1 MALFNSGERKNGIQI
16 GTVGDECLECKKK
29 HRGDEEYEPESLDYQ
44 QVYKFWVNNQ
54 SHCMCLNCFKE
65 SLGEYLLLD
74 PAELED
80 KPKAKKSNNKKKEE
94 DKNASKTTEPSE
106 RE

>member
-54 SHCMCLNCFKE
+54 SHCMCLNWFKE

>member
-29 HRGDEEYEPESLDYQ
+29 HRGDEEYEPESLDYR

-106 RE
+106 GK